1 MALPNSGAEWPP
13 KELTPILT
21 KYREY
26 DSWSSNNL
34 GALAEIYG
42 KGSAKQGVF
51 ARLRTWFVGAKN
63 TEQADNN
70 NLHVSLAQEI
80 TRTSANLLY
89 SEPAVATV
97 DAPEPDSKDTEA
109 AKAATQRL
117 AKVQARLDTIAGPDF
132 EQTIIAGAEVS
143 AGLGGVFL
151 RTTWDTSVRQHV
163 FISKVDPDM
172 AHPEF
177 RWGQL
182 VAVTFWRTVKTE
194 NTTIWRHLE
203 RHEVNDQGIGVILHG
218 LYMGTADNLGQPQPF
233 DAHESTAWL
242 TKAGTVETLIDGN
255 TVSTLTQGLAAVYAP
270 NILPSS
276 LWRHDPLGANLGRS
290 DLEGIEQQLDALDE
304 LYSSWMRDI
313 RLGKGRLIVPESM
326 LRDMGAGLGAGFDLD
341 ASIFT
346 PVKAAPGSASNERM
360 QLENV
365 QFEIRTEDFLKAID
379 HFRRIILAAA
389 GYSPST
395 FGLTDDGGAMTA
407 TEVAARQQLS
417 FTTRKRKI
425 LGLKPAL
432 ETILAKALAVDAV
445 IFPGQGAEPLPVS
458 MEWPDGVSDDPKA
471 VAEANQLDYN
481 SQSSSIMERVRK
493 RNPDWGDVKVAEE
506 VDRIKAEFGL
516 AALEDPA
523 TFGTDG
529 QGIEPQPNPSF
540 TG

>member
-1 MALPNSGAEWPP
+1 MALPANGTAWPP
-13 KELTPILT
+13 AELAPILS

-26 DSWSSNNL
+26 DSWASNNL

-42 KGSAKQGVF
+42 KGAARQGAW
-51 ARLRTWFVGAKN
+51 ARLRTWFVGAKA
-63 TEQADNN
+63 TGQADNN

-97 DAPEPDSKDTEA
+97 ASDKDVS
-109 AKAATQRL
+109 
-117 AKVQARLDTIAGPDF
+117 KVQARLDLIAGPDF
-132 EQTIIAGAEVS
+132 EQTMIAGAEVS

-151 RTTWDTSVRQHV
+151 RTTWDKTTRQHV

-182 VAVTFWRTVKTE
+182 TAVTFWRTVKTE

-203 RHEVNDQGIGVILHG
+203 RHEIDDQGIGVVVHG
-218 LYMGTADNLGQPQPF
+218 LYMGTADNLGQAKPF
-233 DAHESTAWL
+233 EEHESTAWL
-242 TKAGTVETLIDGN
+242 TKQGEALIDGN
-255 TVSTLTQGLAAVYAP
+255 TISTLTKGLGAVYAP

-304 LYSSWMRDI
+304 LYSSWLRDI
-313 RLGKGRLIVPESM
+313 RLGKGRLIVGESM
-326 LRDMGAGLGAGFDLD
+326 LRDLGAGMGAGFDLD
-341 ASIFT
+341 TTIFT
-346 PVKAAPGSASNERM
+346 PIKAAPSSAGSEKLAIE
-360 QLENV
+360 QV
-365 QFEIRTEDFLKAID
+365 QFNIRTDDFMAAID

-395 FGLTDDGGAMTA
+395 FGLTDDGSAMTA

-445 IFPGQGAEPLPVS
+445 IFPGKGAEALPVS

-471 VAEANQLDYN
+471 VAETNQLDYN
-481 SQSSSIMERVRK
+481 SQTSSIETRVK
-493 RNPDWGDVKVAEE
+493 TKHPDWDQTLVDEE
-506 VDRIKAEFGL
+506 VARIKAEFGIS
-516 AALEDPA
+516 ALEDPA

-529 QGIEPQPNPSF
+529 QGIEPQ
-540 TG
+540 TGAAA

>member
-34 GALAEIYG
+34 SALAEIYG
-42 KGSAKQGVF
+42 KGSAKQGVL
-51 ARLRTWFVGAKN
+51 ARLRTWFVGAKA

-70 NLHVSLAQEI
+70 SLHVSLAQEI

-97 DAPEPDSKDTEA
+97 TPATDGAKVDT
-109 AKAATQRL
+109 
-117 AKVQARLDTIAGPDF
+117 VQARLDTIAGPDF

-143 AGLGGVFL
+143 AGLGGIFL
-151 RTTWDTSVRQHV
+151 RTTWDTSVRDHV

-194 NTTIWRHLE
+194 NSTIWRHLE
-203 RHEVNDQGIGVILHG
+203 RHEVNDQGVGVIVHG
-218 LYMGTADNLGQPQPF
+218 LYMGTADNLGTAKPF
-233 DAHESTAWL
+233 DEHESTAWL
-242 TKAGTVETLIDGN
+242 TKPGTVETLTDGN

-304 LYSSWMRDI
+304 LYSSWLRDI
-313 RLGKGRLIVPESM
+313 RIGKGRLIVGESM
-326 LRDMGAGLGAGFDLD
+326 LRDLGAGMGAGFDLD
-341 ASIFT
+341 QSIFT
-346 PVKAAPGSASNERM
+346 PVKAAPSSAGSEKMA
-360 QLENV
+360 LEQV
-365 QFEIRTEDFLKAID
+365 QFQIRTDDFLQAID

-445 IFPGQGAEPLPVS
+445 IFPGKGAEPLPVT

-471 VAEANQLDYN
+471 VAETNQLDYN
-481 SQSSSIMERVRK
+481 SQTSSIMERVRK
-493 RNPDWGDVKVAEE
+493 RNPDWDQPAVDEE
-506 VDRIKAEFGL
+506 VARIKDEFGIS
-516 AALEDPA
+516 ALEDPA

-529 QGIEPQPNPSF
+529 AGIEPQPFPTS
-540 TG
+540 TE